1 MAKIDTKKLLPNA
14 SKSHTVSEESVQKI
28 GIVASKLVDVNTIL
42 KGSLALDEI
51 RKKKERKAKEK
62 KKRNLKEKMRESIK
76 GVAKGVGKSV
86 KKKAGGMMDWLNKL
100 VFGVVMIGL
109 FKLIPVIEP
118 ILPVLG
124 KALDFA
130 INIAGWLFSAAS
142 TLIHWGYK
150 LYDGLRGMVK
160 NIFGEG
166 GLKVFDNLMAVLN
179 NFMNVALMGV
189 MALLKFKWLRNFAK
203 NIAKRI
209 GKLIMKI
216 PGVKNAVRWA
226 GTMGKRMIGRTGR
239 KLLKTIGQKGLKKTI
254 TGGLKTAA
262 SKGAAKVG
270 GFAAKLFGKAAK
282 FIAPAFKSAKPFVSK
297 FFGRVPIVG
306 PLIVGIVS
314 LLSGE
319 GAGKAIFKM
328 VGAALGGFLG
338 GALAAGVTTATAGI
352 GALVSPAMVMLG
364 ELIGVFIGD
373 MLYDLI
379 FGGGLAAIMGKL
391 KKLVGDVFK
400 KALNVGTAIVDF
412 IKNGFT
418 NFIKDFPTIPIPDIK
433 PGAILASILEK
444 VPFGKRILGLGVP
457 FTDWNVRGALNS
469 LPGLQE
475 FLGFFAQGVPGLNTY
490 VEDGKLKKIPNLL
503 MLTPYGMP
511 FLIPHLKSSF
521 FGGKEKVGDGPKGDT
536 KKLAGAEG
544 QTKAEKKAAKKEAA
558 KKKREELKAKLKEKV
573 GGFFNKIK
581 GVLGKGVEK
590 GKELVQMARDRKAKA
605 LETRKA
611 KKEEFAKKVGG
622 VFGNIKS
629 AFLGDKKVSAS
640 AGLQSYAGYESG
652 APQTA
657 MIPMPPQI
665 IPVDQGGES
674 GSSGGGSATAED
686 PFESLYV
693 GGLV

>member
-1 MAKIDTKKLLPNA
+1 
-14 SKSHTVSEESVQKI
+14 
-28 GIVASKLVDVNTIL
+28 
-42 KGSLALDEI
+42 
-51 RKKKERKAKEK
+51 
-62 KKRNLKEKMRESIK
+62 
-76 GVAKGVGKSV
+76 
-86 KKKAGGMMDWLNKL
+86 
-100 VFGVVMIGL
+100 
-109 FKLIPVIEP
+109 
-118 ILPVLG
+118 
-124 KALDFA
+124 
-130 INIAGWLFSAAS
+130 
-142 TLIHWGYK
+142 
-150 LYDGLRGMVK
+150 
-160 NIFGEG
+160 
-166 GLKVFDNLMAVLN
+166 
-179 NFMNVALMGV
+179 
-189 MALLKFKWLRNFAK
+189 
-203 NIAKRI
+203 
-209 GKLIMKI
+209 
-216 PGVKNAVRWA
+216 
-226 GTMGKRMIGRTGR
+226 MIGRTGR

-282 FIAPAFKSAKPFVSK
+282 FITPAFKSAKPFVSK

-457 FTDWNVRGALNS
+457 FTDWNVKGALNS

-475 FLGFFAQGVPGLNTY
+475 FLGFFAQAVPGLNTY
-490 VEDGKLKKIPNLL
+490 VEDGKLTKIPNLL

-521 FGGKEKVGDGPKGDT
+521 FGGKEKVGDGPKGESKKVAGDT
-536 KKLAGAEG
+536 GGK
-544 QTKAEKKAAKKEAA
+544 TKEEKKEEKKEAA
-558 KKKREELKAKLKEKV
+558 RKKREEIAKKF
-573 GGFFNKIK
+573 GGLFNKIK
-581 GVLGKGVEK
+581 GVVGKGIEK
-590 GKELVQMARDRKAKA
+590 GKELVQMAKDRKAKV
-605 LETRKA
+605 LEARKA
-611 KKEEFAKKVGG
+611 KREEFAKSVGG
-622 VFGNIKS
+622 MFGKLKS
-629 AFLGDKKVSAS
+629 AVLGDKKVDSG
-640 AGLQSYAGYESG
+640 AGSLQNYAGYESG

-657 MIPMPPQI
+657 MLPMPPTI
-665 IPVDQGGES
+665 IPVGGDEDS
-674 GSSGGGSATAED
+674 GSLGGGSSGGAED
-686 PFESLYV
+686 PFETLYV

>member
-1 MAKIDTKKLLPNA
+1 MAKIDTKKLLPHA

-28 GIVASKLVDVNTIL
+28 SVIASKLVDVNTIL
-42 KGSLALDEI
+42 KGSLALDEM
-51 RKKKERKAKEK
+51 RAKNERKAKEK
-62 KKRNLKEKMRESIK
+62 KKRNLKEKLREGLKSAGK
-76 GVAKGVGKSV
+76 SVGKSV

-100 VFGVVMIGL
+100 VFGIVMISL
-109 FKLIPVIEP
+109 LKLMPVIKP
-118 ILPVLG
+118 LLPVLG
-124 KALDFA
+124 TAFDGLVS
-130 INIAGWLFSAAS
+130 IVGWLANAAM

-150 LYDGLRGMVK
+150 LYDGLRGMVG

-179 NFMNVALMGV
+179 NFMNVAIMGV

-203 NIAKRI
+203 NITKRI

-364 ELIGVFIGD
+364 ELLGVFIGD

-379 FGGGLAAIMGKL
+379 FGGGLAAVAGKL

-433 PGAILASILEK
+433 PGGILASILEK
-444 VPFGKRILGLGVP
+444 VPFGEKILGLGVP
-457 FTDWNVRGALNS
+457 FTDWNVKGVLNS

-475 FLGFFAQGVPGLNTY
+475 FLGFFAQGIPGLNTY
-490 VEDGKLKKIPNLL
+490 VEDGKLTKIPNLL

-521 FGGKEKVGDGPKGDT
+521 FGGKEKVGDGPKGNT
-536 KKLAGAEG
+536 KKLPGAEG
-544 QTKAEKKAAKKEAA
+544 KTKAEKKEEKKAAA
-558 KKKREELKAKLKEKV
+558 KKKREEITKKL
-573 GGFFNKIK
+573 GGLFNKIK
-581 GVLGKGVEK
+581 GVVGKGIEK
-590 GKELVQMARDRKAKA
+590 GKELAQMAKGGANKAFNMLPQVRAAKFLGGKAKDIA
-605 LETRKA
+605 
-611 KKEEFAKKVGG
+611 GG
-622 VFGNIKS
+622 IKS
-629 AFLGDKKVSAS
+629 IFGGKNVSAG
-640 AGLQSYAGYESG
+640 AGLESYAGYESG

-657 MIPMPPQI
+657 MLPMPPTI
-665 IPVDQGGES
+665 IPVGGDEDS
-674 GSSGGGSATAED
+674 GSLGGGSTGGED

>member
-1 MAKIDTKKLLPNA
+1 MAKIDTKKLLPSA
-14 SKSHTVSEESVQKI
+14 SKAHTVSEESVQKVSVI
-28 GIVASKLVDVNTIL
+28 ASKLIDVNTIL

-62 KKRNLKEKMRESIK
+62 KKRNLKEKLRESIK
-76 GVAKGVGKSV
+76 GAAKGVGKSV
-86 KKKAGGMMDWLNKL
+86 KKKAGSMMDWLNKL
-100 VFGVVMIGL
+100 VFGVVMISL
-109 FKLIPVIEP
+109 LKLMPVIKP
-118 ILPVLG
+118 LLPVLG
-124 KALDFA
+124 TAFDGLVS
-130 INIAGWLFSAAS
+130 IVGWLANAAM

-150 LYDGLRGMVK
+150 LYDGLRGMVG

-179 NFMNVALMGV
+179 NFMNVAIMGV

-203 NIAKRI
+203 NITKRI

-503 MLTPYGMP
+503 MLTPHGMP

-521 FGGKEKVGDGPKGDT
+521 FGGKEKVGDGPKGESKKVAGDT
-536 KKLAGAEG
+536 GGK
-544 QTKAEKKAAKKEAA
+544 TKEEKKEEKKEAA
-558 KKKREELKAKLKEKV
+558 RKKREEIAKKF
-573 GGFFNKIK
+573 GGLFNKIK
-581 GVLGKGVEK
+581 GVVGKGIEK
-590 GKELVQMARDRKAKA
+590 GKELIQMAKDRKAKV
-605 LETRKA
+605 LEARKA
-611 KKEEFAKKVGG
+611 KREEIAKSVGG
-622 VFGNIKS
+622 MFGKLKS
-629 AFLGDKKVSAS
+629 AVLGDKKVDSG
-640 AGLQSYAGYESG
+640 AGSLQNYAGYESG

-657 MIPMPPQI
+657 MLPMPPTI
-665 IPVDQGGES
+665 IPVGGDEDS
-674 GSSGGGSATAED
+674 GSLGGGSGGED
-686 PFESLYV
+686 PFETLYV

>member
-1 MAKIDTKKLLPNA
+1 
-14 SKSHTVSEESVQKI
+14 
-28 GIVASKLVDVNTIL
+28 
-42 KGSLALDEI
+42 
-51 RKKKERKAKEK
+51 
-62 KKRNLKEKMRESIK
+62 
-76 GVAKGVGKSV
+76 
-86 KKKAGGMMDWLNKL
+86 
-100 VFGVVMIGL
+100 
-109 FKLIPVIEP
+109 
-118 ILPVLG
+118 
-124 KALDFA
+124 
-130 INIAGWLFSAAS
+130 
-142 TLIHWGYK
+142 
-150 LYDGLRGMVK
+150 
-160 NIFGEG
+160 
-166 GLKVFDNLMAVLN
+166 
-179 NFMNVALMGV
+179 
-189 MALLKFKWLRNFAK
+189 
-203 NIAKRI
+203 
-209 GKLIMKI
+209 
-216 PGVKNAVRWA
+216 
-226 GTMGKRMIGRTGR
+226 
-239 KLLKTIGQKGLKKTI
+239 
-254 TGGLKTAA
+254 
-262 SKGAAKVG
+262 
-270 GFAAKLFGKAAK
+270 
-282 FIAPAFKSAKPFVSK
+282 
-297 FFGRVPIVG
+297 
-306 PLIVGIVS
+306 
-314 LLSGE
+314 
-319 GAGKAIFKM
+319 M

-379 FGGGLAAIMGKL
+379 FGGGLAAVAGKL

-412 IKNGFT
+412 IK
-418 NFIKDFPTIPIPDIK
+418 DFPTIPIPDIR
-433 PGAILASILEK
+433 PGVILASILEK
-444 VPFGKRILGLGVP
+444 VPFGKKILGLGVP

-581 GVLGKGVEK
+581 GVVGKGIEK
-590 GKELVQMARDRKAKA
+590 GKELVQMAKDRKAKV
-605 LETRKA
+605 LEARKA
-611 KKEEFAKKVGG
+611 KREEFAKSVGG
-622 VFGNIKS
+622 MFGKLKS
-629 AFLGDKKVSAS
+629 AVLGDKKVDSG
-640 AGLQSYAGYESG
+640 AGSLQNYAGYESG

-657 MIPMPPQI
+657 MIPMPPEI
-665 IPVDQGGES
+665 IPVGGDEP
-674 GSSGGGSATAED
+674 GSSGGGSTGGAED

>member
-1 MAKIDTKKLLPNA
+1 MAKIDTKKLLPHA
-14 SKSHTVSEESVQKI
+14 SKSHTVSEESVQKVSI
-28 GIVASKLVDVNTIL
+28 IASKLIDVDTIL

-76 GVAKGVGKSV
+76 GAAKGVGKSV
-86 KKKAGGMMDWLNKL
+86 KKKAGSMMDWLNKL
-100 VFGVVMIGL
+100 VFGVVMISL
-109 FKLIPVIEP
+109 LKLMPVIKP
-118 ILPVLG
+118 LLPVLG
-124 KALDFA
+124 TAFDGLVS
-130 INIAGWLFSAAS
+130 IVGWLANAAM

-150 LYDGLRGMVK
+150 LYDGLRGMVG

-179 NFMNVALMGV
+179 NFMNVAIMGV

-203 NIAKRI
+203 NITKRI

-282 FIAPAFKSAKPFVSK
+282 FITPAFKSAKPFVSK

-457 FTDWNVRGALNS
+457 FTDWNVKGALNS

-475 FLGFFAQGVPGLNTY
+475 FLGFFAQAVPGLNTY
-490 VEDGKLKKIPNLL
+490 VEDGKLTKIPNLL

-521 FGGKEKVGDGPKGDT
+521 FGGKEKVGDGPKGESKKVAGDT
-536 KKLAGAEG
+536 GGK
-544 QTKAEKKAAKKEAA
+544 TKEEKKEEKKEAA
-558 KKKREELKAKLKEKV
+558 RKKREEIAKKF
-573 GGFFNKIK
+573 GGLFNKIK
-581 GVLGKGVEK
+581 GVVGKGIEK
-590 GKELVQMARDRKAKA
+590 GKELVQMAKDRKAKV
-605 LETRKA
+605 LEARKA
-611 KKEEFAKKVGG
+611 KREEFAKSVGG
-622 VFGNIKS
+622 MFGKLKS
-629 AFLGDKKVSAS
+629 AVLGDKKVDSG
-640 AGLQSYAGYESG
+640 AGSLQNYAGYESG

-657 MIPMPPQI
+657 MLPMPPTI
-665 IPVDQGGES
+665 IPVGGDEDS
-674 GSSGGGSATAED
+674 GSLGGGSSGGAED
-686 PFESLYV
+686 PFETLYV

>member
-1 MAKIDTKKLLPNA
+1 MAKIDTKKLLPHA
-14 SKSHTVSEESVQKI
+14 SKTHTVSEESVQKVSI
-28 GIVASKLVDVNTIL
+28 IASKLIDVDTIL

-76 GVAKGVGKSV
+76 GAAKGVGKSI

-100 VFGVVMIGL
+100 VFGVVMISL
-109 FKLIPVIEP
+109 LKLMPVIKP
-118 ILPVLG
+118 LLPALG
-124 KALDFA
+124 MAFDGLVTVV
-130 INIAGWLFSAAS
+130 GWLANAAM
-142 TLIHWGYK
+142 TLIHWSYK
-150 LYDGLRGMVK
+150 LYDGLRGFVK

-203 NIAKRI
+203 NITKRI

-282 FIAPAFKSAKPFVSK
+282 FIAPGFKAAKPFVSK

-364 ELIGVFIGD
+364 ELIGVFVGD

-379 FGGGLAAIMGKL
+379 FGGGLAAIAGKL
-391 KKLVGDVFK
+391 KKLVGDVFE

-457 FTDWNVRGALNS
+457 FTDWNVKGALNS

-475 FLGFFAQGVPGLNTY
+475 FLGFFAQAVPGLNTY
-490 VEDGKLKKIPNLL
+490 VEDGKLTKIPNLL
-503 MLTPYGMP
+503 MLTPPGMP

-521 FGGKEKVGDGPKGDT
+521 FGGKEKVGDGPKGESKKVAGDT
-536 KKLAGAEG
+536 GGK
-544 QTKAEKKAAKKEAA
+544 TKEEKKEEKKEAA
-558 KKKREELKAKLKEKV
+558 RKKREEIAKKF
-573 GGFFNKIK
+573 GGLFNKIE
-581 GVLGKGVEK
+581 GVVGKGIEK
-590 GKELVQMARDRKAKA
+590 GKELVQMAKDRKAKV
-605 LETRKA
+605 LEARKA
-611 KKEEFAKKVGG
+611 KREEFAKSVGG
-622 VFGNIKS
+622 MFGKLKS
-629 AFLGDKKVSAS
+629 AVLGDKKVDSG
-640 AGLQSYAGYESG
+640 AGSLQNYAGYESG
-652 APQTA
+652 AAQTA
-657 MIPMPPQI
+657 MIPLPPTI
-665 IPVDQGGES
+665 LPVGGDE
-674 GSSGGGSATAED
+674 GGGGGGGSTGGAED

>member
-1 MAKIDTKKLLPNA
+1 MAKIDTKKLLPHA

-28 GIVASKLVDVNTIL
+28 SVIASKLVDVNTIL
-42 KGSLALDEI
+42 KGSLALDEM
-51 RKKKERKAKEK
+51 RAKNERKAKEK
-62 KKRNLKEKMRESIK
+62 KKRNLKEKLREGLKSAGK
-76 GVAKGVGKSV
+76 SVGKSV

-100 VFGVVMIGL
+100 VFGIVMISL
-109 FKLIPVIEP
+109 LKLMPVIKP
-118 ILPVLG
+118 LLPVLG
-124 KALDFA
+124 TAFDGLVS
-130 INIAGWLFSAAS
+130 IVGWLANAAM

-150 LYDGLRGMVK
+150 LYDGLRGMVG

-179 NFMNVALMGV
+179 NFMNVAIMGV

-203 NIAKRI
+203 NITKRI

-282 FIAPAFKSAKPFVSK
+282 FITPAFKSAKPFVSK

-364 ELIGVFIGD
+364 ELLGVFIGD
-373 MLYDLI
+373 MLYELI
-379 FGGGLAAIMGKL
+379 FGGGLAAIGGKL
-391 KKLVGDVFK
+391 KKLVGDVFE

-418 NFIKDFPTIPIPDIK
+418 NFIKDFPTIPIPDIR
-433 PGAILASILEK
+433 PGGILASILEH
-444 VPFGKRILGLGVP
+444 VPFGKKILGLGVP

-503 MLTPYGMP
+503 MLTPHGMP

-536 KKLAGAEG
+536 KKLPGAEG

-581 GVLGKGVEK
+581 GVVGKGIEK
-590 GKELVQMARDRKAKA
+590 GKELVQMAKDRKAKA

-611 KKEEFAKKVGG
+611 KREEFAKKVGG
-622 VFGNIKS
+622 MFGNIKS
-629 AFLGDKKVSAS
+629 AFLGDKKVSAG

-657 MIPMPPQI
+657 MLPMPPTI
-665 IPVDQGGES
+665 IPVGGDEDS
-674 GSSGGGSATAED
+674 GSLGGGSTGGED

>member
-1 MAKIDTKKLLPNA
+1 MAKIDTKKLLPRA

-28 GIVASKLVDVNTIL
+28 SVIASKLVDVNTIL
-42 KGSLALDEI
+42 KGSLALDEM
-51 RKKKERKAKEK
+51 RAKNERKAKEK
-62 KKRNLKEKMRESIK
+62 KKRNLKEKLREGLKSAGK
-76 GVAKGVGKSV
+76 SVGKSV

-100 VFGVVMIGL
+100 VFGIVMISL
-109 FKLIPVIEP
+109 LKLMPVIKP
-118 ILPVLG
+118 LLPVLG
-124 KALDFA
+124 TAFDGLVS
-130 INIAGWLFSAAS
+130 IVGWLANAAM
-142 TLIHWGYK
+142 TLVHWGYK
-150 LYDGLRGMVK
+150 LFDGLRGMVK

-166 GLKVFDNLMAVLN
+166 GLKVFDNLMSVLN

-203 NIAKRI
+203 AITKRI

-216 PGVKNAVRWA
+216 PGVKQAVRSVA
-226 GTMGKRMIGRTGR
+226 VGAKRLIGRTGR
-239 KLLKTIGQKGLKKTI
+239 KLLKNVAKKGLKKTI

-262 SKGAAKVG
+262 SKGASKVG
-270 GFAAKLFGKAAK
+270 GFAAKLFGKSAK
-282 FIAPAFKSAKPFVSK
+282 FITPAFKSAKPFVSK

-338 GALAAGVTTATAGI
+338 GALAAGVTTATVGL

-364 ELIGVFIGD
+364 ELIGVFVGD

-379 FGGGLAAIMGKL
+379 FGGGLAAIAGRL
-391 KKLVGDVFK
+391 KKLVGDVFV
-400 KALNVGTAIVDF
+400 KALNIGGAIVDF

-433 PGAILASILEK
+433 PGGILASILEK
-444 VPFGKRILGLGVP
+444 VPFGDKILGLGVP
-457 FTDWNVRGALNS
+457 FTDWNVRGVLNS

-475 FLGFFAQGVPGLNTY
+475 FLGFFAKGIPGLNTY
-490 VEDGKLKKIPNLL
+490 VEDGKLTKIPNLL
-503 MLTPYGMP
+503 MLTPMGMP
-511 FLIPHLKSSF
+511 FLIPHLKNSF
-521 FGGKEKVGDGPKGDT
+521 FGGNGSVGDGPKGET
-536 KKLAGAEG
+536 KKIEG
-544 QTKAEKKAAKKEAA
+544 EEGGKTKEEKREEKKEAA
-558 KKKREELKAKLKEKV
+558 AKKREEIAKKF
-573 GGFFNKIK
+573 GGLFNTIK
-581 GVLGKGVEK
+581 GVVGKGVEK
-590 GKELVQMARDRKAKA
+590 GKEMLELAKQRKEEKRAKLEAKKTEIANSVGGMFDKAKSI
-605 LETRKA
+605 
-611 KKEEFAKKVGG
+611 
-622 VFGNIKS
+622 FGNKN
-629 AFLGDKKVSAS
+629 VSS
-640 AGLQSYAGYESG
+640 DAGLQNYAEYESG

-665 IPVDQGGES
+665 IPVGGDEGG